1 VNPARPDERTA
12 ETCCGRP
19 MKYQDIWNVRRYQC
33 DHRSHHPVVYVNL
46 ATGGRITDEAGY
58 GPSVIPWHEQAP

>member
-1 VNPARPDERTA
+1 
-12 ETCCGRP
+12 

-46 ATGGRITDEAGY
+46 ATGERITDEAGY